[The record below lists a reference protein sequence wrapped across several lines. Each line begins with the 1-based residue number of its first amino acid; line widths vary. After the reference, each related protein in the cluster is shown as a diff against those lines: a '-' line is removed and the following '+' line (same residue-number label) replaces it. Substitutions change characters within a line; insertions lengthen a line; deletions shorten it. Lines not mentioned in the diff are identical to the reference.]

1 MCLTGGCGPGAP
13 QTPEEALDVEVYV
26 LAQVADRH
34 VAIHDAT
41 GVDGLLISVATP
53 RPASLDEMSR
63 GPARAITI
71 ANANA
76 WPVAHDS
83 RGGRRERSLAPS
95 RRPRHPKGS

>member
-1 MCLTGGCGPGAP
+1 MRLSGGCRPGAP

-26 LAQVADRH
+26 LAQIVDRH
-34 VAIHDAT
+34 VAIHVAAS
-41 GVDGLLISVATP
+41 VDGLLLIGVATP

-63 GPARAITI
+63 GSARAIT
-71 ANANA
+71 NP
-76 WPVAHDS
+76 WSGAHDS